1 MDFSITILIIA
12 ATSIVSFIALN
23 NEDLLNKLI
32 FYPPAVTERNEWYRF
47 FSSGIIHADF
57 PHLIFNM
64 YALYLFGTGV
74 ENRFI
79 AIFGDKGRML
89 YLGMYVLALGV
100 SLLPTYSKNKDNY
113 HYRSLGAS
121 GAVSAVVFAYMLFDP
136 LMGVGLFFIPI
147 FIAGFLF
154 GILYLVISHFLDK
167 RGGGRINHSAHIW
180 GALFGLAFVIVACR
194 LFGGYPVLANFIET
208 IKNLDPSKLITFGR
222 GQ

>member
-23 NEDLLNKLI
+23 NENLLNKLI

-74 ENRFI
+74 EYRFM
-79 AIFGDKGRML
+79 AVFGDKGRIL

-121 GAVSAVVFAYMLFDP
+121 GAVSAVVFAAVLFDP
-136 LMGVGLFFIPI
+136 IRGMGLFFIRVYL
-147 FIAGFLF
+147 AGFIF
-154 GILYLVISHFLDK
+154 AILYLVISYYLDK
-167 RGGGRINHSAHIW
+167 KGGGRINHSAHIW
-180 GALFGLAFVIVACR
+180 GALFGVAFVIIACR
-194 LFGGYPVLANFIET
+194 LFGGYPVLANFIEA
-208 IKNLDPSKLITFGR
+208 IRNLTPSQIFTTD
-222 GQ
+222 

>member
-1 MDFSITILIIA
+1 MEFSITIVIIVI
-12 ATSIVSFIALN
+12 TSIVSFMALN
-23 NEDLLNKLI
+23 NENLLNKLI

-74 ENRFI
+74 ENRFMEV
-79 AIFGDKGRML
+79 FGDKGRAL
-89 YLGMYVLALGV
+89 YVVMYVLALAV
-100 SLLPTYSKNKDNY
+100 SLIPTYSKNKDNY
-113 HYRSLGAS
+113 QYRSLGAS

-136 LMGVGLFFIPI
+136 MIGIGLFFIPI

-154 GILYLVISHFLDK
+154 GILYLVISQFLDK

-180 GALFGLAFVIVACR
+180 GALFGVAFVIIACR
-194 LFGGYPVLANFIET
+194 LFGGYPVVANLIET
-208 IKNLDPSKLITFGR
+208 IKNMDPSKIITFGR
-222 GQ
+222 

>member
-1 MDFSITILIIA
+1 MEFSITIVIIVI
-12 ATSIVSFIALN
+12 TSIVSFMALN
-23 NEDLLNKLI
+23 NENLLNKLI

-74 ENRFI
+74 ENRFMEV
-79 AIFGDKGRML
+79 FGDKGRAL
-89 YLGMYVLALGV
+89 YVVMYVLALAV
-100 SLLPTYSKNKDNY
+100 SLIPTYSKNKDNY
-113 HYRSLGAS
+113 LYRSLGAS

-136 LMGVGLFFIPI
+136 MIGIGLFFIPI

-154 GILYLVISHFLDK
+154 GILYLVISQFLDK

-180 GALFGLAFVIVACR
+180 GALFGVAFVIIACR
-194 LFGGYPVLANFIET
+194 LFGGYPVVANLIET
-208 IKNLDPSKLITFGR
+208 IKNMDPSKIITFGR
-222 GQ
+222 